1 LIHIAQ
7 SVERTKLP
15 EVQFRHFLM
24 GASGSNEAHQPPP
37 ASPPPVHDFGPDS
50 HRGRPGL
57 ERTLTAGAVDVMTSQ
72 LRRIRN
78 ERAELKAEL
87 EDAIQDLELAQE
99 MMVRTC

>member
-1 LIHIAQ
+1 
-7 SVERTKLP
+7 
-15 EVQFRHFLM
+15 
-24 GASGSNEAHQPPP
+24 
-37 ASPPPVHDFGPDS
+37 
-50 HRGRPGL
+50 
-57 ERTLTAGAVDVMTSQ
+57 VMTSQ

>member
-1 LIHIAQ
+1 
-7 SVERTKLP
+7 
-15 EVQFRHFLM
+15 M
-24 GASGSNEAHQPPP
+24 GASGSHEAQRPPP
-37 ASPPPVHDFGPDS
+37 ASLPPVHATGPDS
-50 HRGRPGL
+50 HRGDVTRGRPGL